1 MQNLFDFG
9 SGSGSSDTDFFSKL
23 NGVKKDYKNTLGE
36 AAVAFANEL
45 SCEFKEFLDFKAKL
59 QSLQKEYESTLI
71 ESSYI
76 RKDTFDYDFFDISK
90 EEARVNAKLS
100 RTILNYIKDK
110 WNLTINDTINPKY
123 ETEGAV
129 NIDYA
134 NADDILNYLSLKTNN
149 GNCANEAKNEM
160 LMALYK
166 SLPSWKIDE
175 VKNIK
180 NKIVI
185 PSFYSVSQFLDS
197 YRISHHCDKSNFY
210 NALLTFIKEDFPGSD
225 DWNTH
230 IKTIQRIYSYSPSN
244 YQGNNIFDTQE
255 FTGNGITGTKLYKN
269 GKFEIW
275 FKTDSLASRF
285 YKDYIMEAFKIGE
298 LNK

>member
-1 MQNLFDFG
+1 MKKKIN
-9 SGSGSSDTDFFSKL
+9 
-23 NGVKKDYKNTLGE
+23 VKKIIIEYDEPVYGMSVVCRLIKIPEWTLRM
-36 AAVAFANEL
+36 
-45 SCEFKEFLDFKAKL
+45 LD
-59 QSLQKEYESTLI
+59 
-71 ESSYI
+71 
-76 RKDTFDYDFFDISK
+76 
-90 EEARVNAKLS
+90 
-100 RTILNYIKDK
+100 
-110 WNLTINDTINPKY
+110 
-123 ETEGAV
+123 
-129 NIDYA
+129 
-134 NADDILNYLSLKTNN
+134 
-149 GNCANEAKNEM
+149 
-160 LMALYK
+160 
-166 SLPSWKIDE
+166 
-175 VKNIK
+175 K

-197 YRISHHCDKSNFY
+197 FRISHYCDKSNFY

-230 IKTIQRIYSYSPSN
+230 IKTIQRIYSYSPSD

-275 FKTDSLASRF
+275 FKIDSLASRF